1 LFRKED
7 EDGFFVLMK
16 KEYSKPIINYAVGPK
31 EETHS
36 IWTMM
41 PMNNKFTNLLDAKYE
56 LIHITVPT
64 C

>member
-1 LFRKED
+1 
-7 EDGFFVLMK
+7 MK